1 MNIIVSGQHLKLTD
15 ALREY
20 AIMKCRKVE
29 KYFDGINEIKL
40 NLAVDDTKSEGP
52 IHSAC
57 ATMYLAGKT
66 IRIEDEDRSLYS
78 AIDEMLDKMIR
89 QVKKYKD
96 MKADKK

>member
-1 MNIIVSGQHLKLTD
+1 MNVIVSGQHLKLTD

-29 KYFDGINEIKL
+29 KYFNGINEIKL
-40 NLAVDDTKSEGP
+40 NLAVDDTKSEGA
-52 IHSAC
+52 IHSVC
-57 ATMYLAGKT
+57 ATIYLAGKT
-66 IRIEDEDRSLYS
+66 IRIEAEDKSLYS

-96 MKADKK
+96 MKLDKK

>member
-20 AIMKCRKVE
+20 AIMKCKKVLKYCNNITEVKVMLSVE
-29 KYFDGINEIKL
+29 K
-40 NLAVDDTKSEGP
+40 TKSEGAV
-52 IHSAC
+52 HHASA
-57 ATMYLAGKT
+57 TIYVAGKT
-66 IRIEDEDRSLYS
+66 IRIEAEDKSLYS

>member
-20 AIMKCRKVE
+20 A
-29 KYFDGINEIKL
+29 IKL

-66 IRIEDEDRSLYS
+66 IRIEAEDKSLYS